1 LFETLPTS
9 RRERGPRTERHD
21 RSGHFEFRNS
31 NFEFIPRPPGVMGE
45 LRGKFEI
52 RNSKSAISPFRR
64 RSMIT
69 LRELWRTYHVGDSDV
84 HALRDVTLEIG
95 RGDYLA
101 VMGPSGSG
109 KSTLLNIL
117 GCLDRPTSGSYAFA
131 GRDVGLLSDS
141 ERTRLRQSEIGF
153 VFQFFHLLPRLTAQG
168 NVELPMLF
176 AGVSRA
182 ERRERAARALEAVGL
197 SDRVHHRPDQL
208 SGGQRQRVAIAR
220 AVVMEPGL
228 LLADEPTGNLDRAA
242 AVEVM
247 ELLGTMNADGQTVVL
262 VTHDPEVGSRARS
275 AVRMDDGA
283 IVERR

>member
-1 LFETLPTS
+1 
-9 RRERGPRTERHD
+9 
-21 RSGHFEFRNS
+21 
-31 NFEFIPRPPGVMGE
+31 
-45 LRGKFEI
+45 
-52 RNSKSAISPFRR
+52 
-64 RSMIT
+64 MIA
-69 LRELWRTYHVGDSDV
+69 LSDLWRTYHVGDSDV
-84 HALRDVTLEIG
+84 HALRDVTLEIS

-117 GCLDRPTSGSYAFA
+117 GCLDRPTSGSYSYD
-131 GRDVGLLSDS
+131 GGDVGSLSDA
-141 ERTRLRQSEIGF
+141 ERTRLRQTEIGF

-176 AGVSRA
+176 AGVPRA
-182 ERRERAARALEAVGL
+182 KRRERAARALDAVGL

-228 LLADEPTGNLDRAA
+228 LLADEPAA
-242 AVEVM
+242 IEVM

-262 VTHDPEVGSRARS
+262 VTHDPEVGSRARN
-275 AVRMDDGA
+275 AVRMDDGE

>member
-1 LFETLPTS
+1 VIALS
-9 RRERGPRTERHD
+9 D
-21 RSGHFEFRNS
+21 
-31 NFEFIPRPPGVMGE
+31 
-45 LRGKFEI
+45 
-52 RNSKSAISPFRR
+52 
-64 RSMIT
+64 
-69 LRELWRTYHVGDSDV
+69 LWRTYHVGDSDV
-84 HALRDVTLEIG
+84 HALRSVDLEIHE
-95 RGDYLA
+95 GDYLA

-117 GCLDRPTSGSYAFA
+117 GCLDRPTSGSYTYRD
-131 GRDVGLLSDS
+131 RDVGSLPDA

-153 VFQFFHLLPRLTAQG
+153 VFQFFHLLPRLTAMG

-176 AGVSRA
+176 AGVPRA
-182 ERRERAARALEAVGL
+182 QRRERAARSLEAVGL

-242 AVEVM
+242 AAEVM
-247 ELLGTMNADGQTVVL
+247 ELLGAMNADGQTVVT
-262 VTHDPEVGSRARS
+262 VTHDPEVASRARTS
-275 AVRMDDGA
+275 VRMDDGA